1 MEGEMGLE
9 LLVFAIFVILIVA
22 LLAWG
27 VSYLPVPEPFNRVL
41 MALIIILGALI
52 IASRAGL
59 V

>member
-1 MEGEMGLE
+1 MGLE